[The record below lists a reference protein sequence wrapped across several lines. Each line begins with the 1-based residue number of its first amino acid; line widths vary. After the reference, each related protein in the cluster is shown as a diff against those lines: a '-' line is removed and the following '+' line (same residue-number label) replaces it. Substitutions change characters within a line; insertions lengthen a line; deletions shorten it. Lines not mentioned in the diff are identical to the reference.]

1 MVDEFYAAGWR
12 GVLRVIDQ
20 EVRDAEEM
28 TKLHPTARARG
39 VRNAWI
45 KAQTAVAKEIIKHQ
59 TSQPAK
65 NDVE

>member
-12 GVLRVIDQ
+12 VVLRVIDT
-20 EVRDAEEM
+20 EVRAAEEDC
-28 TKLHPTARARG
+28 KARG
-39 VRNAWI
+39 TAHTRGTRDAWI

-59 TSQPAK
+59 TGQPAN